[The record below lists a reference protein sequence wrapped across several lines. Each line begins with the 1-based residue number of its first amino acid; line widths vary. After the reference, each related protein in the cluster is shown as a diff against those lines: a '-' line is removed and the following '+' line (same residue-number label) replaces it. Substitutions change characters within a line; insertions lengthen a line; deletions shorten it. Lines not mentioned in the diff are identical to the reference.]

1 MRIAGHLLV
10 WSLITLSVVVPI
22 VLLKAAG
29 SQDAAIRGAHAG
41 TSQPA
46 PVYAGVPFVVRDNY
60 ATQTCVSTRAGQTY
74 LPFVVPADAASGS
87 SFERVQA
94 GVPFVV
100 RDSNGTQ
107 ICISTRG
114 GQALPPFILP

>member
-1 MRIAGHLLV
+1 MEGGMDHVIRVAGHLLV
-10 WSLITLSVVVPI
+10 WSLLTLGVVVPI
-22 VLLKAAG
+22 VLLKAAS

-60 ATQTCVSTRAGQTY
+60 ATLTCVSTRAGQTY
-74 LPFVVPADAASGS
+74 LPFVVPAAAASGG

-94 GVPFVV
+94 GV
-100 RDSNGTQ
+100 
-107 ICISTRG
+107 
-114 GQALPPFILP
+114 